1 MLAVLQYH
9 IRARTCGETSGILA
23 PTMRIFVAV
32 LALIIVVVVVSLTCF
47 MTRGPSEAQA
57 ARIAAVLESSVPPDE
72 PAAYAHCASCHL
84 HDGMGRPDGSIP
96 RLAGQRRA
104 VLENK
109 LHRLRAGITRLPV
122 MDPFAR
128 TLASKEVTEIA
139 EYLSALPVAESAPS
153 DASDEERT
161 RGALLYARH
170 CASCHG
176 ANGEGHD
183 GLFASRL
190 CGQYGGYLDRR
201 LDEISARTRGDA
213 DAIMQDV
220 IDEVPVDELRV
231 IVAWLAAGKG
241 CLSP

>member
-1 MLAVLQYH
+1 
-9 IRARTCGETSGILA
+9 
-23 PTMRIFVAV
+23 MRIFVTG
-32 LALIIVVVVVSLTCF
+32 LALIVVVGIVSLTWL

-57 ARIAAVLESSVPPDE
+57 ARIASVLESMAPPGE

-84 HDGMGRPDGSIP
+84 HDGTGRPDGSIP

-109 LHRLRAGITRLPV
+109 LHRLRAGTTRLPV

-128 TLASKEVTEIA
+128 TLTPKEITDIA
-139 EYLSALPVAESAPS
+139 KYLSALPVAESTAR
-153 DASDEERT
+153 ASRKVERI
-161 RGALLYARH
+161 RGASRYALH

-190 CGQYGGYLDRR
+190 CGQYEGYLYRR
-201 LDEISARTRGDA
+201 LHEIAARTRGDA
-213 DAIMQDV
+213 DAVMQDAIADV
-220 IDEVPVDELRV
+220 SVGELRV
-231 IVAWLAAGKG
+231 IAAWLAAGKG
-241 CLSP
+241 CVQP

>member
-1 MLAVLQYH
+1 MLAP
-9 IRARTCGETSGILA
+9 A
-23 PTMRIFVAV
+23 MRIFITIT
-32 LALIIVVVVVSLTCF
+32 ALIVIVASVTWL
-47 MTRGPSEAQA
+47 MKRGPSAAQA
-57 ARIAAVLESSVPPDE
+57 ARIAAVLQSTAPPDE

-84 HDGMGRPDGSIP
+84 HDGSGRPDGSIP

-109 LHRLRAGITRLPV
+109 LYRLRAGITRLPV

-128 TLASKEVTEIA
+128 TLAPKEVAEIA
-139 EYLSALPVAESAPS
+139 AYLSALPVAATAPS
-153 DASDEERT
+153 DATDEEQA
-161 RGALLYARH
+161 RGESLYAQH

-190 CGQYGGYLDRR
+190 CGQYAGYLDRR

-213 DAIMQDV
+213 DAIMQDA
-220 IDEVPVDELRV
+220 IDEVPIDELRV

-241 CLSP
+241 CPSP